1 MSHQLTPPVTN
12 PPTIPAPP
20 IPAEA
25 ATIADAITA
34 TAATLAG
41 RLDVLGPAAPE
52 AAVTVAAAV
61 TAAHTALTAY
71 LRVPAEV
78 AHTRVF
84 ENGLTARAALIGQLQ
99 VIAAHVATIAGAV
112 DEAAARA
119 VLAHAQTVTDRFA
132 LGWEPTQPVPVVVG
146 QAREIP
152 VPQVP
157 GVVVLVSAFTL
168 TAALVLGGATAC
180 DHQPDRVETTSA
192 AMAVHT
198 TTPAPGSPA
207 GP

>member
-1 MSHQLTPPVTN
+1 M
-12 PPTIPAPP
+12 
-20 IPAEA
+20 AE
-25 ATIADAITA
+25 AITA
-34 TAATLAG
+34 TAATLSG
-41 RLDVLGPAAPE
+41 RLDVLGPAAPD

-71 LRVPAEV
+71 LRVPVEV

-119 VLAHAQTVTDRFA
+119 VLAHAQTVTDRFT
-132 LGWEPTQPVPVVVG
+132 LGWEPTQPVPVVVRPG
-146 QAREIP
+146 PRDTGAAGARGRGPGWCVHAHRGPRPGRRPRP
-152 VPQVP
+152 VTTGPT
-157 GVVVLVSAFTL
+157 G
-168 TAALVLGGATAC
+168 
-180 DHQPDRVETTSA
+180 ETTSTA
-192 AMAVHT
+192 LAVHPT
-198 TTPAPGSPA
+198 APAPGSPA